1 MKVELKLPFMK
12 TLFCALLL
20 GVCMHSA
27 WAFTLEDLDKQ
38 LRQTPVVRGE
48 FIQEKYLRGLEE
60 PLRATGTFTLATGHG
75 LLWNLGA
82 PVTRS
87 LRITPRGIAYY
98 VVEAGGSG
106 ENARWVVDS
115 SRGQQSRTFRLFL
128 SVLNGDTAEL
138 KKQFHLTLAGV
149 EDEWRLTLTPNSSL
163 LRQIFSRIEI
173 MGGAEVRR
181 IELHETQGDTS
192 VVEFNE
198 VIPDVKLT
206 AQEARA
212 FEN

>member
-1 MKVELKLPFMK
+1 MKAKLTLPFMK
-12 TLFCALLL
+12 AFSCALLL
-20 GVCMHSA
+20 GVYMHPA
-27 WAFTLEDLDKQ
+27 WAFTLEDLDSQ

-60 PLRATGTFTLATGHG
+60 PLRATGAFTLAAGHG
-75 LLWNLGA
+75 LLWDLAA

-87 LRITPRGIAYY
+87 LRITPKGIAYY

-106 ENARWVVDS
+106 ENARWVADS
-115 SRGQQSRTFRLFL
+115 SRGQQSRVFRLFL
-128 SVLNGDTAEL
+128 SVLNGNVAEL
-138 KKQFHLTLAGV
+138 KKQFQLSLTGT

-206 AQEARA
+206 AHEARA